1 MEALRI
7 ICVEGNIGA
16 GKSSVLQELLKRGYT
31 VVPEPVETWSHIFPL
46 FVKNP
51 HRYAFVFQT
60 QVAASLIQQYQTAI
74 SAYEWGPKDNVVFVE
89 RSFTSAGAFVQVA
102 ADNGFMSTA
111 EETTYHNLAAS
122 IGWTPSQ
129 YIFIATPLKTCLE
142 RIQKRGRQE
151 ETGLTLGD
159 LHKIG
164 NAFCALGITS
174 NAVNG
179 SVTPAEIAD
188 KIIASVA
195 QKNDNGP

>member
-1 MEALRI
+1 MESLKI
-7 ICVEGNIGA
+7 ICIEGNIGA

-46 FVKNP
+46 FVKHP
-51 HRYAFVFQT
+51 QRYAFVFQT
-60 QVAASLIQQYQTAI
+60 QVAASLVEQYKTAI
-74 SAYEWGPKDNVVFVE
+74 SAYEWGPKDNIVFVE

-102 ADNGFMSTA
+102 VDNGFISTV

-129 YIFIATPLKTCLE
+129 YVFIATPLKTCLE
-142 RIQKRGRQE
+142 RIKKRGRQE
-151 ETGLTLGD
+151 ETNLTLGD

-164 NAFCALGITS
+164 NAFCTLGITS

-188 KIIASVA
+188 KIVA
-195 QKNDNGP
+195 VITSKNGYGP